1 MDTSNKNILYTYVQ
15 PNISLS
21 HCSIQLYSLCLSVQL
36 VKKNL
41 EYNKIKLYTTPEVS
55 DFFKDTDYFDE
66 IHDITFCSEFIENQN
81 PGILHKNM
89 LYKIFV
95 PPLQTEPF
103 IHIDND
109 FYINDGYIIKYGV
122 NQKVFFGFKEIVTL
136 PNTKHMKNHYYHYF
150 DNFVQ
155 VVRSLN
161 EEDINDLGTFNPMNA
176 FNCSIFGCDNDELI
190 KSFTKAKD
198 FFVKHYEKLNEIP
211 NIPSFIE
218 QYLQISY
225 LLEDYDFLEIYTFG
239 DLLYWPE
246 RTPFSEFNIDFYK
259 EIKEKYRESKLVH
272 LSGSIWDPHYQ
283 LMITEQL
290 EMLDPSIVKK
300 LVNDFGTP
308 DWFKHKERLI
318 FWNNLRKLF

>member
-15 PNISLS
+15 PNLSLS

-81 PGILHKNM
+81 PGLLHKNM

-95 PPLQTEPF
+95 PTLQTEAF

-109 FYINDGYIIKYGV
+109 FYINDGNVIKYGV
-122 NQKVFFGFKEIVTL
+122 DQKIFFGVKENVICD
-136 PNTKHMKNHYYHYF
+136 NTKYMANNYYHYF
-150 DNFVQ
+150 INFMQ
-155 VVRSLN
+155 VVNSLD
-161 EEDINDLGTFNPMNA
+161 EEDLVELGKFNPMNA

-190 KSFTKAKD
+190 KSFTKVKD
-198 FFVKHYEKLNEIP
+198 FFVKHYKKLNDIP
-211 NIPSFIE
+211 NIPIFIE
-218 QYLQISY
+218 QYLQVSY
-225 LLEDYDFLEIYTFG
+225 LLEDNDFLEIYTFN
-239 DLLYWPE
+239 DLLYWPI
-246 RTPFSEFNIDFYK
+246 RKPFSEFNIAFYK
-259 EIKEKYRESKLVH
+259 EIKEKCGESKLVH

-283 LMITEQL
+283 LMITERL
-290 EMLDPSIVKK
+290 EMLDPLIVDK
-300 LVNDFGTP
+300 LVDELGVP
-308 DWFKHKERLI
+308 EWFKYREQLAL
-318 FWNNLRKLF
+318 NNYKKCI